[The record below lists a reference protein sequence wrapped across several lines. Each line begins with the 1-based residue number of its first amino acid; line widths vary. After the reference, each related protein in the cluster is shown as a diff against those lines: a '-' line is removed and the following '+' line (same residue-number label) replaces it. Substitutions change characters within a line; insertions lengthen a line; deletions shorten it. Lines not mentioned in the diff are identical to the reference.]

1 MSFTTRANAALARAG
16 RRVGAPR
23 LITISGNPELDRLK
37 AIGQLAPL
45 AIGSGREAMV
55 GDELFA
61 APDGEATVVFHRRML
76 GVAKERGA
84 AWVFLGC
91 PSNIEPRKGASS
103 YPAQRQGA
111 EILN

>member
-1 MSFTTRANAALARAG
+1 MSFKTRANTVLERAG
-16 RRVGAPR
+16 RLGRTPR

-45 AIGSGREAMV
+45 AMGSDRDAMV

-61 APDGEATVVFHRRML
+61 APDGETTVAFHRRML
-76 GVAKERGA
+76 GVAKERNE

-91 PSNIEPRKGASS
+91 PSNIEPPRGT
-103 YPAQRQGA
+103 AQRPA
-111 EILN
+111 TETLN